1 MTTSLTR
8 RLLGGV
14 LVVLLVSGVAGCV
27 STHMKQFIGKDA
39 VYIQIEDGP
48 PVDVFDLPDGR
59 RAFQY
64 FWGGGTYQIP
74 KTATTQGQVTMIGST
89 AWYSE
94 QKIESGGQVIESNGC
109 RITYLTKWDTVRKG
123 WIVMEIAYPKR
134 LSC

>member
-1 MTTSLTR
+1 M
-8 RLLGGV
+8 
-14 LVVLLVSGVAGCV
+14 
-27 STHMKQFIGKDA
+27 
-39 VYIQIEDGP
+39 
-48 PVDVFDLPDGR
+48 FDLPDGR

-123 WIVMEIAYPKR
+123 WIVMEITYPKR
-134 LSC
+134 LVC